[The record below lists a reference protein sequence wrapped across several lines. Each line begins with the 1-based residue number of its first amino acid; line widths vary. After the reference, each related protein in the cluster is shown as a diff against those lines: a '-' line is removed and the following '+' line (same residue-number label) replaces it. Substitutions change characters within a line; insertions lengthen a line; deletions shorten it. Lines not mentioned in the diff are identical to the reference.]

1 METRRLGLPA
11 TVLALLVII
20 LTAGACATAGQPPS
34 LSDLAYGPHEDQ
46 SVDVYLPERPEK
58 APVVFMVHGG
68 GWVRGDKRNTR
79 VVDNK
84 VARWLP
90 QGYIFVSM
98 NNRLLPDADPVEQAD
113 DVGRALAFAQK
124 AAPNWG
130 GDPDRFIL
138 MGHSAGAHL
147 VSLLSAD
154 PAVAFDQ
161 GARPWLGTVPLDSA
175 AFDVAAIMEQPHLRL
190 YDRAFGEDPA
200 FWREASPTRRLT
212 EAPVPM
218 LLVCST
224 RRALPCAQ
232 ARGFAEKARSLG
244 GDVEVLAVD
253 MSHGEINKD
262 LGVPGAYTEKVE
274 AFLYRLARP

>member
-1 METRRLGLPA
+1 MRQLRL
-11 TVLALLVII
+11 LAASLLLV
-20 LTAGACATAGQPPS
+20 LLASACAAAGPRPSPS
-34 LSDLAYGPHEDQ
+34 LADLAYGPHEDQ
-46 SVDVYLPERPEK
+46 AIDVYLPPAAQN

-90 QGYIFVSM
+90 QGYIFVSV
-98 NNRLLPDADPVEQAD
+98 NNRLLPDADPVQQAE

-124 AAPNWG
+124 EAPNWG

-147 VSLLSAD
+147 VGLLAAD
-154 PAVAFDQ
+154 PTIATDR
-161 GARPWLGTVPLDSA
+161 GARPWLGSVPLDSA
-175 AFDVAAIMEQPHLRL
+175 AFDVAAIMTQPHLRL

-200 FWREASPTRRLT
+200 FWKQASPLHRLAK
-212 EAPVPM
+212 APVPM

-224 RRALPCAQ
+224 RRALPCDQ
-232 ARGFAEKARSLG
+232 AHAFAAKAKSLG

-253 MSHGEINKD
+253 MSHGEINKE

-274 AFLYRLARP
+274 AFLSRLARP

>member
-1 METRRLGLPA
+1 MKQLRL
-11 TVLALLVII
+11 LAASLLLV
-20 LTAGACATAGQPPS
+20 LLAGACAAAGPRPSPS
-34 LSDLAYGPHEDQ
+34 LADLAYGSHEDQ
-46 SVDVYLPERPEK
+46 AIDVYLPPAAQN

-68 GWVRGDKRNTR
+68 GWVRGDKRNIR

-90 QGYIFVSM
+90 QGYIFVSV
-98 NNRLLPDADPVEQAD
+98 NNRLLPDADPVTQAE

-124 AAPNWG
+124 EAPNWG

-147 VSLLSAD
+147 VGLLAAD
-154 PAVAFDQ
+154 PTIATDQ

-175 AFDVAAIMEQPHLRL
+175 AFDVAVIMAQPHLRL

-200 FWREASPTRRLT
+200 FWRDASPTQRLT
-212 EAPVPM
+212 GVPAPM

-224 RRALPCAQ
+224 QRALPCDQ
-232 ARGFAEKARSLG
+232 AHAFAAKAKSLG

-274 AFLYRLARP
+274 AFLSRLTRP

>member
-1 METRRLGLPA
+1 MKQLRL
-11 TVLALLVII
+11 LAASLLLVV
-20 LTAGACATAGQPPS
+20 LAGACATAEPRPS
-34 LSDLAYGPHEDQ
+34 PDLADLAYGPHEDQ
-46 SVDVYLPERPEK
+46 AIDVYLPPAARN
-58 APVVFMVHGG
+58 APVIFMVHGG

-90 QGYIFVSM
+90 QGTIFVSV
-98 NNRLLPDADPVEQAD
+98 NNRLLPDADPLEQAE

-124 AAPNWG
+124 EAPTWG

-138 MGHSAGAHL
+138 MGHSAVAHL
-147 VSLLSAD
+147 VGLLAAD
-154 PAVAFDQ
+154 PTIATDQ

-175 AFDVAAIMEQPHLRL
+175 AFDVAAIMTQPHLRL

-200 FWREASPTRRLT
+200 FWRDASPTQRLT
-212 EAPVPM
+212 GAPAPM

-224 RRALPCAQ
+224 QRVLPCGQ
-232 ARGFAEKARSLG
+232 ARAFAEKAKSLG
-244 GDVEVLAVD
+244 GEVEVLAVD
-253 MSHGEINKD
+253 MSHGEINKE

-274 AFLYRLARP
+274 AFLSRLIRP